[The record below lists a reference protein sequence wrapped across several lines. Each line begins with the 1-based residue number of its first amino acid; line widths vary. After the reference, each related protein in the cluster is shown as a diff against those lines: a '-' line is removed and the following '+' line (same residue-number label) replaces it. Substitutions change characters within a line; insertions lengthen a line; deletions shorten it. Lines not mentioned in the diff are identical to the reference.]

1 MPIKKPENSTDS
13 AFVRRQRDK
22 VFHTVQCTGKEEK
35 MHTTSKSLKV
45 TAGALAIALAILG
58 LTACGSR
65 GGSGGTTPQMM
76 APGAPSGSSSAQF
89 EAGNTVN

>member
-1 MPIKKPENSTDS
+1 
-13 AFVRRQRDK
+13 
-22 VFHTVQCTGKEEK
+22 

-45 TAGALAIALAILG
+45 TAGAFAIALVILG
-58 LTACGSR
+58 LTGCGSR
-65 GGSGGTTPQMM
+65 GGSGGTTPGMM

>member
-1 MPIKKPENSTDS
+1 
-13 AFVRRQRDK
+13 
-22 VFHTVQCTGKEEK
+22 